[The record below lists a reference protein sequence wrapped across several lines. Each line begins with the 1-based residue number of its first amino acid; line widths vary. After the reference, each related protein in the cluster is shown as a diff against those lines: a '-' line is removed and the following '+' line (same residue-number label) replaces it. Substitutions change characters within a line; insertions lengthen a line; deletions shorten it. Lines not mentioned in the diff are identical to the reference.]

1 MSKVDKKRHA
11 ELSERVDD
19 LTIKLEEAEQ
29 DILVLRV
36 KLKETAAVADKVL
49 RALAKLLR
57 MLGLV

>member
-29 DILVLRV
+29 DILMLSA
-36 KLKETAAVADKVL
+36 KLKETAAVTDTVL

>member
-1 MSKVDKKRHA
+1 MSKVGKKRHA

-29 DILVLRV
+29 DILMLSA
-36 KLKETAAVADKVL
+36 KLKETSAVTDTVL

>member
-29 DILVLRV
+29 DMLMLRA
-36 KLKETAAVADKVL
+36 KLKETAAVTDTVL
-49 RALAKLLR
+49 RSLTKLLR

>member
-29 DILVLRV
+29 DILMLGA
-36 KLKETAAVADKVL
+36 KLKK
-49 RALAKLLR
+49 
-57 MLGLV
+57 GS

>member
-29 DILVLRV
+29 DILMLSA
-36 KLKETAAVADKVL
+36 KLKETAAVANTVL

-57 MLGLV
+57 VLGLV

>member
-29 DILVLRV
+29 DILMLSA
-36 KLKETAAVADKVL
+36 KLKETVAVIDTVL
-49 RALAKLLR
+49 RSFAKLLR

>member
-29 DILVLRV
+29 DILMLSA
-36 KLKETAAVADKVL
+36 KLKETSAVTDKVL

>member
-29 DILVLRV
+29 DILALRV

>member
-29 DILVLRV
+29 DILMLSA
-36 KLKETAAVADKVL
+36 KLKETSAVTDTVL

>member
-19 LTIKLEEAEQ
+19 LTIKLEEQ
-29 DILVLRV
+29 SRTILMLSA
-36 KLKETAAVADKVL
+36 KLKETAAVTDTVL

>member
-19 LTIKLEEAEQ
+19 LTIKLEEVEQ
-29 DILVLRV
+29 DILALRV
-36 KLKETAAVADKVL
+36 KLKETAAVADYVL
-49 RALAKLLR
+49 RALAKPLR

>member
-29 DILVLRV
+29 DILMLSA
-36 KLKETAAVADKVL
+36 KLKETAAVTDTVL

-57 MLGLV
+57 VLGLV

>member
-29 DILVLRV
+29 DILMLSA
-36 KLKETAAVADKVL
+36 KLKETAAVAGTVL

-57 MLGLV
+57 VLGLV